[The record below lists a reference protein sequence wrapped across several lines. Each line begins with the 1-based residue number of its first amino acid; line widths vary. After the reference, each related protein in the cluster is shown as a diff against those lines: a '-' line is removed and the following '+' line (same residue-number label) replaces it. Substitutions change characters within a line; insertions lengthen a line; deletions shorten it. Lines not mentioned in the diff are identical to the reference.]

1 MKKFFPTLF
10 AAAGMLTAAMTSAQ
24 AQEIGNWGAS
34 FSANAS
40 VANDYIWRGVTQT
53 DGQIAVQGGFD
64 VEFEN
69 GFSLGTWGSNIDYND
84 GTWGE
89 FDLYG
94 GYSFPITD
102 MISGSLSGLYVMYP
116 GQPNP
121 GDFNFVEITGGLEF
135 DLGPAIFST
144 SVAYSPDYLDNQT
157 WYFTTNLGIPLG
169 EMFELFGGVNYY
181 EWENVP
187 DYWNYSVG
195 LSTTW
200 ENFTLSTYWV
210 GTDFFTTYN
219 LNGDNGTFVVMLSA
233 AIP

>member
-69 GFSLGTWGSNIDYND
+69 GFSLGVWASNVDFGPGDSTDAEVDFYGSFAIP
-84 GTWGE
+84 
-89 FDLYG
+89 L
-94 GYSFPITD
+94 TD
-102 MISGSLSGLYVMYP
+102 MVSANVGGILYLYP
-116 GQPNP
+116 GQPS
-121 GDFNFVEITGGLEF
+121 GADYTFFEFNGGLDF
-135 DLGPAIFST
+135 DLGGATLST
-144 SVAYSPDYLDNQT
+144 SVAYSPDVGGDTT
-157 WYFTTNLGIPLG
+157 WYFNGGLGVPVG
-169 EMFELFGGVNYY
+169 EYFELFGSVGYY
-181 EWENVP
+181 EWETAT
-187 DYWNYSVG
+187 DYLDYAVG
-195 LSTTW
+195 VSATW
-200 ENFTLSTYWV
+200 QNFTLSTYYA
-210 GTDFFTTYN
+210 GTDFV
-219 LNGDNGTFVVMLSA
+219 GDDGSFVVMLTA